1 MRKTLNI
8 SFMYFILAMAGGVF
22 YREITKFMGFTG
34 RTVLADV
41 HVHLLV
47 LGMML
52 FLVLTLFC
60 KTMDLAEEPKFKKFL
75 ILYNVGLPLMATM
88 LIVRGV
94 TQVLEL
100 EVSAAGNG
108 MISGFAGIAH
118 ILLLIAFIF
127 LFGALKK
134 VAVEQR

>member
-1 MRKTLNI
+1 MC
-8 SFMYFILAMAGGVF
+8 SS
-22 YREITKFMGFTG
+22 
-34 RTVLADV
+34 
-41 HVHLLV
+41 
-47 LGMML
+47 
-52 FLVLTLFC
+52 
-60 KTMDLAEEPKFKKFL
+60 DL
-75 ILYNVGLPLMATM
+75 
-88 LIVRGV
+88 RGV

>member
-8 SFMYFILAMAGGVF
+8 SFIYFILAMAGGVF
-22 YREITKFMGFTG
+22 YREITKIMGFTG

-41 HVHLLV
+41 HVHLLM

-52 FLVLTLFC
+52 FLVLSLFC
-60 KTMDLAEEPKFKKFL
+60 KTMELAEEPKFKKFL
-75 ILYNVGLPLMATM
+75 ILYNVGLPLMVIM

>member
-8 SFMYFILAMAGGVF
+8 SFIYFILAMAGGVF
-22 YREITKFMGFTG
+22 YREITKIMGFTG

-41 HVHLLV
+41 HVHLLM

-52 FLVLTLFC
+52 FLVLSLFC
-60 KTMDLAEEPKFKKFL
+60 KTMELAEEPKFKKFL
-75 ILYNVGLPLMATM
+75 ILYNVGLPLMVIM

-118 ILLLIAFIF
+118 IVLLIAFIF

>member
-8 SFMYFILAMAGGVF
+8 SFIYFILAMAGGVF
-22 YREITKFMGFTG
+22 YREITKIMGFTG

-41 HVHLLV
+41 HVHLLM

-52 FLVLTLFC
+52 FLVLSLFC
-60 KTMDLAEEPKFKKFL
+60 KTMELAEEPKFKKFL
-75 ILYNVGLPLMATM
+75 ILYNVGLPLMVIM

-118 ILLLIAFIF
+118 IVLLIAFIF

-134 VAVEQR
+134 VAVEQK

>member
-1 MRKTLNI
+1 MRKTLNM
-8 SFMYFILAMAGGVF
+8 SFIYFILAMAGGVF
-22 YREITKFMGFTG
+22 YREITKIMGFTG

-41 HVHLLV
+41 HVHLLM

-52 FLVLTLFC
+52 FLVLSLFC
-60 KTMDLAEEPKFKKFL
+60 KTMELAEEPKFKKFL
-75 ILYNVGLPLMATM
+75 ILYNVGLPLMVIM

-118 ILLLIAFIF
+118 IVLLIAFIF

-134 VAVEQR
+134 VAVEQK

>member
-1 MRKTLNI
+1 MRKT
-8 SFMYFILAMAGGVF
+8 
-22 YREITKFMGFTG
+22 

-41 HVHLLV
+41 HVHLLM

-52 FLVLTLFC
+52 FLVLSLFC
-60 KTMDLAEEPKFKKFL
+60 KTMELAEEPKFKKFL
-75 ILYNVGLPLMATM
+75 ILYNVGLPLMVIM

-118 ILLLIAFIF
+118 IVLLIAFIF

-134 VAVEQR
+134 VAVEQK

>member
-8 SFMYFILAMAGGVF
+8 SFIYFILAMAGGVF
-22 YREITKFMGFTG
+22 YREITKIMGFTG

-41 HVHLLV
+41 HVHLLM

-52 FLVLTLFC
+52 FLVLSLFC
-60 KTMDLAEEPKFKKFL
+60 KTMELAEEPKFKKFL
-75 ILYNVGLPLMATM
+75 ILYNVGLPLMVIM

-108 MISGFAGIAH
+108 MISGFARIAH
-118 ILLLIAFIF
+118 IVLLIAFIF

-134 VAVEQR
+134 VAVEQK

>member
-8 SFMYFILAMAGGVF
+8 SFIYFILAMAGGVF
-22 YREITKFMGFTG
+22 YREITKIMGFTG

-41 HVHLLV
+41 HVHLLM

-52 FLVLTLFC
+52 FLVLSLFC
-60 KTMDLAEEPKFKKFL
+60 KTMELAEEPKFKKFL
-75 ILYNVGLPLMATM
+75 ILYNVGLPLMVIM

-118 ILLLIAFIF
+118 IVLLIAFIF

-134 VAVEQR
+134 VAVEHK

>member
-8 SFMYFILAMAGGVF
+8 SFIYFILAMAGGVF

-41 HVHLLV
+41 HVHLLM

-75 ILYNVGLPLMATM
+75 ILYNVGLPLMVIM
-88 LIVRGV
+88 LIVRGI
-94 TQVLEL
+94 TQVLEM
-100 EVSAAGNG
+100 EMSAAGNG

-134 VAVEQR
+134 VIVE

>member
-8 SFMYFILAMAGGVF
+8 SFIYFILAMAGGVF

-41 HVHLLV
+41 HVHLLM

-52 FLVLTLFC
+52 FLVLSLFC
-60 KTMDLAEEPKFKKFL
+60 KTMELAEEPKFKKFL
-75 ILYNVGLPLMATM
+75 ILYNVGLPLMVIM

-118 ILLLIAFIF
+118 IVLLIAFIF

>member
-8 SFMYFILAMAGGVF
+8 SFIYFILAMAGGVF
-22 YREITKFMGFTG
+22 YREITKIMGFTG

-41 HVHLLV
+41 HVHLLM

-52 FLVLTLFC
+52 FLLLSLFC
-60 KTMDLAEEPKFKKFL
+60 KTMELAEEPKFKKFL
-75 ILYNVGLPLMATM
+75 ILYNVGLPLMVIM

-118 ILLLIAFIF
+118 IVLLIAFIF

-134 VAVEQR
+134 VAVEQK